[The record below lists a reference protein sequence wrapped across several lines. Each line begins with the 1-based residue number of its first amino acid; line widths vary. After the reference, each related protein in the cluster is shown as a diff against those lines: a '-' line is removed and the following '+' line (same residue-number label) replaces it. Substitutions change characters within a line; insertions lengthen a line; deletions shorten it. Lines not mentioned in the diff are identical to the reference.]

1 MKSLNSFLTA
11 VAFSLAGVAVHANA
25 ASENQRGESGLC
37 FQVTPLAGKGSVPTL
52 TESGASRT
60 PLGQKLERVVE
71 DGFSRTPQGMQSEA
85 VASNGFSRTPLGRW
99 VDERATTKQA

>member
-25 ASENQRGESGLC
+25 ASENQRGESGIC
-37 FQVTPLAGKGSVPTL
+37 FQLTPLAGKGSQPTL
-52 TESGASRT
+52 SENGASRT
-60 PLGQKLERVVE
+60 PLGQQMERVAE
-71 DGFSRTPQGMQSEA
+71 DGFSRTPQGMQVEA

-99 VDERATTKQA
+99 VDERATTQA